1 MGQSVNMTF
10 EMDYD
15 VKKSMEDICKE
26 KGISMATVFNLFAK
40 KVSSEK
46 KIPFEIIEDP
56 YYSDSNIKYLKKLM
70 NDVKTGKAHFAEHEL
85 IEV

>member
-26 KGISMATVFNLFAK
+26 KGLSVATVFNLFAK

-70 NDVKTGKAHFAEHEL
+70 NDVKNGKAHFAEHEL

>member
-70 NDVKTGKAHFAEHEL
+70 NDVKNGKAHFAEHEL